1 MGPGDNS
8 KEYIDVDDAL
18 KRVGGNL
25 NLYKKLL
32 GRYIEG
38 NHMSAFDDALASGNM
53 EEAAHL
59 AHTIKGV
66 SANLS
71 LIKVMNVAA
80 DFEQAV
86 KNGGDSAALLEELKQ
101 AYNTTVEKIAEVLG

>member
-32 GRYIEG
+32 GRYVEG
-38 NHMSAFDDALASGNM
+38 NHMGAFDDALGSGNM

-80 DFEQAV
+80 DLEQAI
-86 KNGGDSAALLEELKQ
+86 KNGGDHAAILEELKKV
-101 AYNTTVEKIAEVLG
+101 YNTTVEKIAEVTG